1 MRRSSIKRA
10 FLYIVPCM
18 VFAAM
23 LSWFVI
29 AVTNTAHSTKKG
41 ELSALQTTVEK
52 GITMCYAIEGTYPQ
66 SVDYL
71 CANYGLIYDKSKY
84 IIHYESF
91 ASNVRP
97 TVTILERRAD
107 NEKL

>member
-1 MRRSSIKRA
+1 MRRSSIKTA
-10 FLYIVPCM
+10 FMYIVPCV

-23 LSWFVI
+23 LAWLVI
-29 AVTNTAHSTKKG
+29 AMTNTAHSTEKE

-52 GITMCYAIEGTYPQ
+52 SITMCYAIEGAYPQ

-97 TVTILERRAD
+97 TVTIFERRAG
-107 NEKL
+107 NEEL

>member
-1 MRRSSIKRA
+1 MRKSSIKRA

-23 LSWFVI
+23 IAWLVI
-29 AVTNTAHSTKKG
+29 AVTNTAHSTERE

-52 GITMCYAIEGTYPQ
+52 GITMCYAIEGAYPQ

-84 IIHYESF
+84 IVHYESF

-97 TVTILERRAD
+97 MVTILRKAGG
-107 NEKL
+107 